1 MISSVGLEHYLDR
14 VGVTGSNPVSPT
26 MRKKIFLIPII
37 TLGII
42 FIILGLRW
50 MLVDEPWMLDR
61 VANEERLNMTFE
73 KLFSEEINDT
83 LPGYLK
89 QIYRFFGLWVSII
102 GLFILS
108 FSKEKFIENKA
119 FAKNLLIC
127 IGTMVFSAQVLAY
140 VYIPSSP
147 FIYLG
152 WGSILLFLVSVF
164 LGLSIF
170 LASGLRST
178 NSITAIGASSPAL
191 KPAFKT
197 LE

>member
-26 MRKKIFLIPII
+26 MTKKIFLTPII

-50 MLVDEPWMLDR
+50 MLVDEPWMLDK
-61 VANEERLNMTFE
+61 VANEERLSMTFDQ
-73 KLFSEEINDT
+73 LFNEEINET

-102 GLFILS
+102 GLFIVS
-108 FSKEKFIENKA
+108 FAKTKFIENKA

-127 IGTMVFSAQVLAY
+127 IGTMVISAQAMAY
-140 VYIPSSP
+140 FLIPSSP
-147 FIYLG
+147 SIYLG
-152 WGSILLFLVSVF
+152 WGSILMFLVSLWGF
-164 LGLSIF
+164 RKLS
-170 LASGLRST
+170 
-178 NSITAIGASSPAL
+178 
-191 KPAFKT
+191 
-197 LE
+197 

>member
-26 MRKKIFLIPII
+26 MTKKIFLIPIV

-50 MLVDEPWMLDR
+50 MLVDEPWMLDK
-61 VANEERLNMTFE
+61 VANEERLNMTFDR
-73 KLFSEEINDT
+73 LFNEEINET

-108 FSKEKFIENKA
+108 FTKTKFIENKA

-127 IGTMVFSAQVLAY
+127 IGTMVSSAQAMAY
-140 VYIPSSP
+140 FLIPSSP

-152 WGSILLFLVSVF
+152 WGSILMFLVS
-164 LGLSIF
+164 LWGYRKLS
-170 LASGLRST
+170 
-178 NSITAIGASSPAL
+178 
-191 KPAFKT
+191 
-197 LE
+197 

>member
-1 MISSVGLEHYLDR
+1 MTKKLFLTPIKILGL
-14 VGVTGSNPVSPT
+14 
-26 MRKKIFLIPII
+26 
-37 TLGII
+37 I
-42 FIILGLRW
+42 FIVLGLRW
-50 MLVDEPWMLDR
+50 MLVDEPWMLDK

-73 KLFSEEINDT
+73 KLFSEEINYT

-102 GLFILS
+102 GLFTIS

-152 WGSILLFLVSVF
+152 WGSILLFLVSVW
-164 LGLSIF
+164 GYRRLS
-170 LASGLRST
+170 
-178 NSITAIGASSPAL
+178 
-191 KPAFKT
+191 
-197 LE
+197 